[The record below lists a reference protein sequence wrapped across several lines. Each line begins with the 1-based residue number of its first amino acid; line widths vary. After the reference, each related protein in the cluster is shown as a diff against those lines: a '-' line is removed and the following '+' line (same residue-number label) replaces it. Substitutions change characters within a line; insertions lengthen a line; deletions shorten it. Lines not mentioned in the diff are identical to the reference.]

1 MADAD
6 SLKRSFL
13 SRNLSQSPVSS
24 EQDGSSSVSPAGQS
38 SSSGR
43 FSAGSYYDSAME
55 SVTMPDG
62 TVMNNPYKFTVDE
75 LRDLE
80 GYLSGTVYLFGIGK
94 RQAEAAYNKYQMYLQ
109 WYDNAKNNALE
120 LGWNSEQSQVQRME
134 EAGLNPDIL
143 GVGSSTSD
151 VSSGDYTLAS
161 PSSVPLEDPSVI
173 FGTFENLVLAIAS
186 PASAILGVLGSIRNL
201 KSQNISNTKSMLSDI
216 APLILDTLPDSFFS
230 DFGNPSSVNDALD
243 AVDYVA
249 YGLDDRQVRQM
260 KHYLSSGG
268 WRNSYYRSQRAAQQN
283 SEVSDKASMNGILYN
298 PVSGYDP
305 TSALFREYAML
316 TGEVG
321 LETLKYNQE
330 LARFQRDYQAYMNA
344 NDAASQQ
351 ASVDILGMKA
361 QKSELDLAIYDAT
374 LKTRLKAVTDAFSK
388 HVNGMAATGD
398 PLMIGMAT
406 YALKAFSSSFTGTV
420 PEAAAYMLPMIYQ
433 HYVDTLDQSPNLTPW
448 GLSLDQQ
455 IRDWQNRLEQRMYER
470 ALERN
475 KDK

>member
-1 MADAD
+1 MADTD

-13 SRNLSQSPVSS
+13 SRNLSQSSDLS
-24 EQDGSSSVSPAGQS
+24 EQNGSSVVSPAGQS

-43 FSAGSYYDSAME
+43 FPAGSYYDPSME

-62 TVMNNPYKFTVDE
+62 TVMNNPHKMNADE
-75 LRDLE
+75 LRALE

-94 RQAEAAYNKYQMYLQ
+94 REAEAAYNKYQMYLQ
-109 WYDNAKNNALE
+109 WFDNAQNNALE

-134 EAGLNPDIL
+134 DAGLNPDIL

-173 FGTFENLVLAIAS
+173 FGTFENLVSAIAS
-186 PASAILGVLGSIRNL
+186 PASAILNVLGSIRNL

-230 DFGNPSSVNDALD
+230 DFGNPSSVRDALD

-305 TSALFREYAML
+305 TSALFRVYAML

-321 LETLKYNQE
+321 LETLRYNQE
-330 LARFQRDYQAYMNA
+330 LARFQRDYQAYMNS
-344 NDAASQQ
+344 NDAASKQ
-351 ASVDILGMKA
+351 ASVDILGMQA

-388 HVNGMAATGD
+388 HVNAMASTGD
-398 PLMIGMAT
+398 PLMVGMAT

-420 PEAAAYMLPMIYQ
+420 PEAAAYMLPMLYEG
-433 HYVDTLDQSPNLTPW
+433 YMENLDLAPNLTPW
-448 GLSLDQQ
+448 SVTATQKIQ
-455 IRDWQNRLEQRMYER
+455 DWFLRQEQRAYEK
-470 ALERN
+470 ALER
-475 KDK
+475 KKE